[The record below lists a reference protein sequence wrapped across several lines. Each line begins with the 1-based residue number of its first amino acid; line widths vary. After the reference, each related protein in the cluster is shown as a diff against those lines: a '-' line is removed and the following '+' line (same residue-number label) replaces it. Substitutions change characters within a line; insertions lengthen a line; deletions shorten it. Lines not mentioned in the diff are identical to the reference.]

1 MEVMIGIDPHKRSH
15 TALMLDRRQREL
27 RQLTVRAGRRQVAEL
42 LDWNRQLAKRTSGPL
57 AFAPIEVRL
66 TAPPACTARLP
77 TKRELWISMAS
88 VWTRSAPP
96 LLPALL
102 SAKVHQRMRTLPSWA
117 KQAPPLSA

>member
-1 MEVMIGIDPHKRSH
+1 MPVGAQRLATKVQLVHIARPEVNWPLFIEAAPP
-15 TALMLDRRQREL
+15 LE
-27 RQLTVRAGRRQVAEL
+27 VAEL

-57 AFAPIEVRL
+57 ALAPIEVRL

-88 VWTRSAPP
+88 VWARSAPP

-102 SAKVHQRMRTLPSWA
+102 SAKVHQRMRTM
-117 KQAPPLSA
+117 